1 MTKRSSKPVEG
12 VRILGLDP
20 GTRTTGWG
28 LVQKSH
34 GHVTAVFGCFHPPR
48 NATRPRALAVLAQEL
63 TELVSRENPDLI
75 AIETPFTG
83 RFPRA
88 VIGLAETR
96 GAILAALGRWGGE
109 VVEYEPAR
117 VKSVIVGFGNAEKQQ
132 VAFMVQH
139 ELRLA
144 EPPPPD
150 AADALAVALCHL
162 RLARLDL

>member
-1 MTKRSSKPVEG
+1 

-28 LVQKSH
+28 LVQKYH
-34 GHVTAVFGCFHPPR
+34 DHVAASFGCLHPPR
-48 NATRPRALAVLAQEL
+48 NATRPRALAVLAGEL
-63 TELVSRENPDLI
+63 SELLSREDPDLV

-96 GAILAALGRWGGE
+96 GALLAALGRWGGE

-117 VKSVIVGFGNAEKQQ
+117 VKSVIVGFGNAEKKQ

-162 RLARLDL
+162 RLSRLDL

>member
-1 MTKRSSKPVEG
+1 LTRRFSKLPEV

-20 GTRTTGWG
+20 GSRTTGWG
-28 LVQKSH
+28 LVDRSS
-34 GHVTAVFGCFHPPR
+34 GHLAARFGCLHPPR
-48 NATRPRALAVLAQEL
+48 NVPRPRALAVLAEALAEL
-63 TELVSRENPDLI
+63 LERETPDVV

-96 GAILAALGRWGGE
+96 GAMLAALGRWGGE

-117 VKSVIVGFGNAEKQQ
+117 VKSVIVGFGTAEKQQ
-132 VAFMVQH
+132 VAFMVCH
-139 ELRLA
+139 ELSLA
-144 EPPPPD
+144 SPPPPD